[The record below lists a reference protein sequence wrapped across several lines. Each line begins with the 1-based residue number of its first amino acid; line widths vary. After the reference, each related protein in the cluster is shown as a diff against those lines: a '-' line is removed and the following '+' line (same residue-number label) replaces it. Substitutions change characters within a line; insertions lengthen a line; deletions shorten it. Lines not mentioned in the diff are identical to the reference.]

1 MAAAADEDAAGEAV
15 SAEDKATI
23 LESVKDEAA
32 HADDNVETAEDLVYR
47 VNNFELEVERCA
59 PSRDPH

>member
-1 MAAAADEDAAGEAV
+1 MEAAADEDAAGEAV

-59 PSRDPH
+59 PGRDPY